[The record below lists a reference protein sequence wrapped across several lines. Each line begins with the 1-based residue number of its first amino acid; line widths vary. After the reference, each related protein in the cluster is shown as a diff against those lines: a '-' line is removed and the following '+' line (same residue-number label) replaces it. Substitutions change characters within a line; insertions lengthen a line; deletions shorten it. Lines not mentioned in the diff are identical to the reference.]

1 MTQKRVEA
9 FLKIADEEFDA
20 AERLSGPLPRQAF
33 YFLQQSVEKLVR
45 AVLEFED
52 LAAGTTHSL
61 AYLAGLL
68 PAEHG
73 LRESFKDFEHLSSAS
88 TRYRYPSSTG
98 VVHEV
103 SRALVRDNLGEV
115 GKLRAEVR
123 AFVRHGIEGGVP

>member
-9 FLKIADEEFDA
+9 FLKLADEEFDA
-20 AERLSGPLPRQAF
+20 AERLSGKLPRQAY

-45 AVLEFED
+45 AVLEFEG
-52 LAAGTTHSL
+52 LAAGTSHNL

-73 LRESFKDFEHLSSAS
+73 LRESLKDFEHLSSAS

-98 VVHEV
+98 AVHDVSTAVV
-103 SRALVRDNLGEV
+103 RGTLGEV
-115 GKLRAEVR
+115 GKLRIEVKTFLR
-123 AFVRHGIEGGVP
+123 GGIQGGSR